1 MRGKDAEVFPG
12 GWRQYN
18 INGLQIL
25 CWPPGL
31 SYDLRTSFGFFL
43 QNQNP
48 VVNDFKP
55 FAKTPYVS
63 KYLPLQKQYQVKLS
77 AIRNQIPNSIT
88 ALNLMLGIAAI
99 VHTVNADY
107 LTAAWLIVLAAI
119 CDFFDGFIAR
129 LLHVKSDIGRELDSL
144 ADVVSF
150 GAAPSVFLFMA
161 IRQAPD
167 VSFLPFTNVVLS
179 YSALLIGG
187 FSAYRL
193 AKFNLDTRQ
202 TDSFLGLPTPANA
215 LLLISLSLLS
225 LGSFGQD
232 DFLSTLFYNKLIPL
246 LIIIPVSCYLLVS
259 EIPMLALKFSHGF
272 GFLQNKTR
280 YIFLGGSLAIL
291 VLAGPQGMLG
301 VIVFYVVVSVMNGK
315 RR

>member
-1 MRGKDAEVFPG
+1 M
-12 GWRQYN
+12 
-18 INGLQIL
+18 
-25 CWPPGL
+25 
-31 SYDLRTSFGFFL
+31 
-43 QNQNP
+43 
-48 VVNDFKP
+48 VNDFKP

-63 KYLPLQKQYQVKLS
+63 KYLPLQKQNQVKLS

-129 LLHVKSDIGRELDSL
+129 LLHVKSDIGKELDSL

-167 VSFLPFTNVVLS
+167 VSFLPFTNDVLS